1 MKIAMP
7 MISEEQISDHFGHSK
22 MFLIAEVNED
32 EIQDLKYYD
41 APEHAFGSLPMWLIS
56 MGVDVLLC
64 KGLGQKAVEILNS
77 RNVQV
82 FANVIDSNPVKAIK
96 SYLEGNLGKSDT
108 FCSGSGNCH

>member
-41 APEHAFGSLPMWLIS
+41 APEH
-56 MGVDVLLC
+56 
-64 KGLGQKAVEILNS
+64 
-77 RNVQV
+77 
-82 FANVIDSNPVKAIK
+82 
-96 SYLEGNLGKSDT
+96 
-108 FCSGSGNCH
+108 